1 LRGLGLRRRGVRDGC
16 YFGCVVLTFRFES
29 LSVGGASNV
38 LPISADAWLVL
49 VADRESRSSSPQGS
63 SVMYLGRARKRF
75 APRLIHRA
83 RSRVLFSMALMR
95 PYGCRLGTS
104 NVLCLSVSVSMLLTI
119 VDTLH
124 LHISLD
130 LLGFGHSCQVVST
143 RCLRRSRSRSLPR

>member
-1 LRGLGLRRRGVRDGC
+1 
-16 YFGCVVLTFRFES
+16 VLTSRFES
-29 LSVGGASNV
+29 FSVGGASNV

-49 VADRESRSSSPQGS
+49 VADRESRSSSPKGL
-63 SVMYLGRARKRF
+63 SVMYLGRVRKRF

-83 RSRVLFSMALMR
+83 RSRVLVSMALMR

-119 VDTLH
+119 TNTLH

-130 LLGFGHSCQVVST
+130 LLGFGHSCQAVLT
-143 RCLRRSRSRSLPR
+143 RYPRRSRSRSLPR